1 MEYPHVPNKWR
12 QGEKVPNSFNNG
24 DEKTVNLSTC
34 RQSKLQREYI
44 KKNPYCVAL
53 YNTLYVISIVKLIQ
67 MSEIFDS

>member
-34 RQSKLQREYI
+34 RQSKL
-44 KKNPYCVAL
+44 
-53 YNTLYVISIVKLIQ
+53 
-67 MSEIFDS
+67 